1 MESKKNKTSPK
12 KTKKKAS
19 SPPNVKEPLI
29 TKKKV
34 NSSPESN
41 NKDKSNNNEI
51 NSPKKE
57 KKEIKVEEKE
67 EKVDNKKNLEE
78 KMALEFETEQYN
90 PFFFRELNYI
100 QPIRDE
106 KEGSNDRIS
115 SALKKMENGDDMDIL
130 NELIHLRE
138 FLSMSSER
146 IGYNPNIGKL
156 LEEICKNLIKV
167 YLPEMIIYSLQ
178 CINYIIDI
186 NPSLI
191 SILKKINAISL
202 IMNTITSVED
212 ITCVDHI
219 IKIFEKISTYNSRLL
234 LENKVFESFLI
245 NIFDFLNIYQKK
257 SVMKICF
264 NITNKRM
271 SIQEYNLYIKPTM
284 NVLINLIFFDE
295 NDEQENIF
303 IVEKATN
310 IFYNIINQIK
320 NEIIFFF
327 F

>member
-29 TKKKV
+29 TKNKV

-41 NKDKSNNNEI
+41 NNYKSNNNEI

-57 KKEIKVEEKE
+57 KKEIKVEETE

-78 KMALEFETEQYN
+78 KMALEFEETEQYN

-191 SILKKINAISL
+191 SILKK
-202 IMNTITSVED
+202 
-212 ITCVDHI
+212 
-219 IKIFEKISTYNSRLL
+219 
-234 LENKVFESFLI
+234 
-245 NIFDFLNIYQKK
+245 
-257 SVMKICF
+257 
-264 NITNKRM
+264 NKRHFLDY
-271 SIQEYNLYIKPTM
+271 EYYNLGGGYY
-284 NVLINLIFFDE
+284 LCGS
-295 NDEQENIF
+295 
-303 IVEKATN
+303 
-310 IFYNIINQIK
+310 YN
-320 NEIIFFF
+320 
-327 F
+327 